1 MPCTVHLPF
10 LFFIILSSVL
20 LLSLSS
26 FFLSSFFPCSFFLC
40 SVLLLSP
47 VAVKLFFPF
56 FLSSFCQDIYI
67 YIYIFVLDLIN
78 NTCIATMNVATS
90 FFLSQ

>member
-10 LFFIILSSVL
+10 LFFIILSSVP

-26 FFLSSFFPCSFFLC
+26 FFPLFFFLC
-40 SVLLLSP
+40 SVPLLSP

-67 YIYIFVLDLIN
+67 YIYLSWTSLIIHVLL
-78 NTCIATMNVATS
+78 
-90 FFLSQ
+90 Q

>member
-10 LFFIILSSVL
+10 LFFIILSSVP

-26 FFLSSFFPCSFFLC
+26 FFPLFFFLC
-40 SVLLLSP
+40 SVPLLSP

-56 FLSSFCQDIYI
+56 FFLSRYI